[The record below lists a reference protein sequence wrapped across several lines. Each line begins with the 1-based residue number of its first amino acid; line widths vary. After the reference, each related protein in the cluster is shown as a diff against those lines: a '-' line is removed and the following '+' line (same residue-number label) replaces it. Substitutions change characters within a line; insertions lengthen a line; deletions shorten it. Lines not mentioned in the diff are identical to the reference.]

1 MAKAETGP
9 KTKAKPPTEKAG
21 RHDTVKPPASLP
33 DGSPFERMTEL
44 ARRLFGVPKAEAIPP
59 KKRAKRKPPH

>member
-1 MAKAETGP
+1 MAKAETRP
-9 KTKAKPPTEKAG
+9 ETTTEKAG
-21 RHDTVKPPASLP
+21 RHDTVRPPASLP

-59 KKRAKRKPPH
+59 KKKRRKGR